1 MLIHVI
7 YPVTMLL
14 CLNSPNCENI
24 IPLMNSGIIDKKERN
39 DLTSGNVWKKLIGF
53 FIPIMIGMLFQQLY
67 NTVDAIIV
75 GRFVGTEA
83 LAAVAGSPAVII
95 NLVLG
100 FFNGLASGATII
112 ISQCFGAGNEEGVS
126 KAVHTVTAFC
136 LIAGIVLTFV
146 CRALTPWAL
155 KAIGNPEDIRELSE
169 SYMKIFFA
177 GTVPMML
184 FNAGSGILRAVGDS
198 ATPLKYLVLCT
209 VLNIIL
215 DIVFVIYFSAGV
227 AGAAWATAVSIAVSA
242 VLIMRDLAVKPGPQK
257 LYIRKIGIDRRTL
270 SRTMYIGVPSGIQ
283 SAMYSIS
290 NLILQASVNSFGSD
304 TVAAWAVTGKLDG
317 IFWVLSNSFGTAIC
331 AFTGQCFGAGLTDRM
346 KKGTKAALIMDVAVA
361 VIFASIL
368 LPIAPFALRLFTED
382 QGVIDEAVHIMLW
395 FVPFYFIWCF
405 IEVYSNTLRG
415 AGDSIRPAVIVLLGI
430 CLLRI
435 LWVAFVVPVWH
446 SIDAVSASYPV
457 SWAVTALALLIYYL
471 RSDWL
476 RRCSKQLNV

>member
-1 MLIHVI
+1 
-7 YPVTMLL
+7 MLL

-24 IPLMNSGIIDKKERN
+24 IPLMNSGNIDKKERN

-169 SYMKIFFA
+169 NYMKIFFI

-198 ATPLKYLVLCT
+198 ATTLKYLVLCT

-395 FVPFYFIWCF
+395 FVPYYFIWCF

-476 RRCSKQLNV
+476 RRCSDHLNV